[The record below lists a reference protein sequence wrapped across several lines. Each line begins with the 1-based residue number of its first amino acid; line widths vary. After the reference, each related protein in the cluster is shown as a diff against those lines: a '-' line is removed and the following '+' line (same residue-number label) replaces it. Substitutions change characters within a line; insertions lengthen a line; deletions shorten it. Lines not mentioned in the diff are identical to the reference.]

1 MIKVFVFCGLVL
13 ASAQAELT
21 PQLAAKIAPLPTA
34 AQQGGLLFVD
44 LNRDG
49 HEDLLISNPQ
59 SYGVYLFNSVAKKNV
74 QWDKGWTQVLREGHA
89 GDATSLPLLVDVG
102 GGSTGVQFKE
112 GALRD
117 AQGTVLMPLTELLRV
132 PGPPPLSPEDSLK
145 ALRVKPDYTARLVA
159 HEPLVQDPIFVDWD
173 ARGRMWVVEMGDYP
187 FAPGEKTTDGQ
198 SGQENV
204 SPLQN
209 GRIKILEDTDA
220 DGDYD
225 RATLFLEGLRHPT
238 GLAFWKGGVFISAI
252 PDILYAKDTDGDGVC
267 DKREPW
273 FTGFTAGNPQHL
285 VNGFAWGLD
294 GWFYGANG
302 DSGGDITCLKTGAK
316 VKLGTHDFRFH
327 PVTGEFRLETG
338 RSQYGKWR
346 DDFGNWFGNNNS
358 TLGWHYHVP
367 MRYMEQ
373 HTDQVATSVR
383 SVLNADTRV
392 FTISPPVRRFNWAGA
407 TQVLT
412 AACSPMPWSD
422 GKHDCLLICEPAN
435 NLIRRDVLDYAR
447 FPLTSTRHPDDTK
460 TEFIASTDNWFRPSL
475 VREGPDGALYVVDIY
490 RLVLEH
496 PEWIPADIVKG
507 LDLRAGED
515 CGRIFRIAGPT
526 ASQDGLRALK
536 DLPIA
541 MRSPHRWQRDS
552 AQRRLLESGDHAA
565 VPWLL
570 ALAQEAAMTQ
580 GVRLQAA
587 WTAALLEEKH
597 RPSLLALAES
607 FHPHVRGAAL
617 VAAGSQNVTPAELAT
632 WFPKS
637 EAPAA
642 AAQLPVITRNNPDR
656 VAVVN
661 RYVDEVSKLQGE
673 ATRGEKVYQK
683 ACMACH
689 QLGGAG
695 AEVGPN
701 LETVAAKP
709 MEQILEAIFDPN
721 KAVEQRHVTTE
732 ITQTD
737 GRVLAGLISAD
748 TPGGLSLRLPGGGVV
763 PVPRAKIRT
772 VKTLSISLMP
782 EGLEASLTAQ
792 ETADL
797 LARIR
802 RR

>member
-1 MIKVFVFCGLVL
+1 MIKIHLFCGLML
-13 ASAQAELT
+13 ASAQAGLT
-21 PQLAAKIAPLPTA
+21 PQSAAKIAPLPAA
-34 AQQGGLLFVD
+34 AQQGGLLFAD
-44 LNRDG
+44 LNADG
-49 HEDLLISNPQ
+49 HEDLVISNPQ
-59 SYGVYLFNSVAKKNV
+59 SYGVYLFNPVAKKNV
-74 QWDKGWTQVLREGHA
+74 QWERGWTQVLREGRA
-89 GDATSLPLLVDVG
+89 GDATSLPLLVNAEGRD
-102 GGSTGVQFKE
+102 TGVQFSE
-112 GALRD
+112 RALRD
-117 AQGTVLMPLTELLRV
+117 AQGTVLMPLAELLRV
-132 PGPPPLSPEDSLK
+132 PGPQPLSPEDSLK
-145 ALRVKPDYTARLVA
+145 VLRLKPGYTASLVA

-173 ARGRMWVVEMGDYP
+173 AQGRMWVVEMGDYP
-187 FAPGEKTTDGQ
+187 FAPGEKTTDGR

-252 PDILYAKDTDGDGVC
+252 PDILYAEDTDGDGVC
-267 DKREPW
+267 DKREAW

-285 VNGFAWGLD
+285 VNGFASGLD

-302 DSGGDITCLKTGAK
+302 DSGGDITCLKTGTK

-346 DDFGNWFGNNNS
+346 DDYGNWFGNNNS

-367 MRYMEQ
+367 MQFLEQ
-373 HTDQVATSVR
+373 HMDLVAKSVR

-422 GKHDCLLICEPAN
+422 GNHDCLLICEPAN
-435 NLIRRDVLDYAR
+435 NLIRRDVLDYTR
-447 FPLTSTRHPDDTK
+447 FPITSTRHPDDAE
-460 TEFIASTDNWFRPSL
+460 TEFIASADNWFRPSL
-475 VREGPDGALYVVDIY
+475 VREGPDGALYVVDMY

-515 CGRIFRIAGPT
+515 RGRIFRVAGPS
-526 ASQDGLRALK
+526 AHPGGLRTLE
-536 DLPIA
+536 DLPTA

-552 AQRRLLESGDHAA
+552 AQRRLLESADRTAL
-565 VPWLL
+565 PWLL
-570 ALAQEAAMTQ
+570 ALAQDAQMSH

-597 RPSLLALAES
+597 RPSLLALLQS
-607 FHPHVRGAAL
+607 FHPQVRGAAL
-617 VAAGSQNVTPAELAT
+617 VAAGSEDITPAELAT

-637 EAPAA
+637 GAPAA
-642 AAQLPVITRNNPDR
+642 VADLPVITRNNPDR
-656 VAVVN
+656 VAVVK
-661 RYVDEVSKLQGE
+661 RYLDQVSKLQGD
-673 ATRGEKVYQK
+673 AARGEKVYQK

-689 QLGGAG
+689 QLGGSG
-695 AEVGPN
+695 AEVGPH

-721 KAVEQRHVTTE
+721 KAVEQRNVATE

-737 GRVLAGLISAD
+737 GSVLAGLISAD
-748 TPGGLSLRLPGGGVV
+748 TPGGMSLRLPGGVDV
-763 PVPRAKIRT
+763 PVPRAKIRS
-772 VKTLSISLMP
+772 VKTLPLSLMP
-782 EGLEASLTAQ
+782 EGLEAALSAQ

-797 LARIR
+797 LARIQR
-802 RR
+802 R

>member
-1 MIKVFVFCGLVL
+1 MIKALLFSGLL
-13 ASAQAELT
+13 LPSAYAGLT
-21 PQLAAKIAPLPTA
+21 PESAAKIAPLPA
-34 AQQGGLLFVD
+34 AAEQGGLLFED
-44 LNRDG
+44 LNADG

-59 SYGVYLFNSVAKKNV
+59 SYGVYLFNPVAKKNV
-74 QWDKGWTQVLREGHA
+74 QWEKGWTQVLREGRA
-89 GDATSLPLLVDVG
+89 GDASSLPLLVDG
-102 GGSTGVQFKE
+102 KGQGTGVQFKD

-117 AQGTVLMPLTELLRV
+117 AQGTVLMPLAELLRV
-132 PGPPPLSPEDSLK
+132 PGPLPLSPEESLK
-145 ALRVKPDYTARLVA
+145 ALRVKPGYTASLVA

-173 ARGRMWVVEMGDYP
+173 AQGRMWVVEMGDYP
-187 FAPGEKTTDGQ
+187 FAPGEKTTDGRG
-198 SGQENV
+198 GQEKV

-220 DGDYD
+220 DGVYD

-252 PDILYAKDTDGDGVC
+252 PDILYAEDTDGDGVC

-302 DSGGDITCLKTGAK
+302 DSGGDITCLKTGGK

-346 DDFGNWFGNNNS
+346 DDYGNWFGNNNS
-358 TLGWHYHVP
+358 ILGWHYHVP
-367 MRYMEQ
+367 MQYLEQ
-373 HTDQVATSVR
+373 HTELVAKSVR
-383 SVLNADTRV
+383 SILNADTRV
-392 FTISPPVRRFNWAGA
+392 FTISPPIRRFNWAGA

-422 GKHDCLLICEPAN
+422 DKHDCLLICEPAN
-435 NLIRRDVLDYAR
+435 NLIRRDVLDYTR
-447 FPLTSTRHPDDTK
+447 FPLISSRHPDDAEA
-460 TEFIASTDNWFRPSL
+460 EFIASTDNWFRPSL
-475 VREGPDGALYVVDIY
+475 VREGPDGALYVVDMY

-515 CGRIFRIAGPT
+515 RGRIFRIAGL
-526 ASQDGLRALK
+526 AARQDGKRVLE
-536 DLPIA
+536 DLPVA
-541 MRSPHRWQRDS
+541 MRSAQRWQRDS
-552 AQRRLLESGDHAA
+552 AQRRLLESGDRTAL
-565 VPWLL
+565 PWLQ
-570 ALAQEAAMTQ
+570 ALAQEVHATH

-587 WTAALLEEKH
+587 WTAAILEEKH
-597 RPSLLALAES
+597 RPALLALLQS
-607 FHPHVRGAAL
+607 FHPQVRGAAL
-617 VAAGSQNVTPAELAT
+617 VAAGSQDISSSELAT

-637 EAPAA
+637 AAPVAA
-642 AAQLPVITRNNPDR
+642 ASLPAITRSNPDR
-656 VAVVN
+656 VAVVK
-661 RYVDEVSKLQGE
+661 RYLDQVSKLKGD
-673 ATRGEKVYQK
+673 AARGEKVYQK

-689 QLGGAG
+689 QLSGSG

-709 MEQILEAIFDPN
+709 VEQILEAIFDPN
-721 KAVEQRHVTTE
+721 KAVEQRNVATE

-737 GRVLAGLISAD
+737 GSVLAGLVSAD
-748 TPGGLSLRLPGGGVV
+748 TPGGLSLRLPGGVDV
-763 PVPRAKIRT
+763 AVPRSKIRS
-772 VKTLSISLMP
+772 VKTLPLSLMP
-782 EGLEASLTAQ
+782 EGLEAALTAQ

-797 LARIR
+797 LARIQR
-802 RR
+802 R